1 MHLIIFIMGNVCCT
15 SIAAKRYAVFCSKKK
30 TNLTISI
37 NKFYGASE
45 QALLIR
51 VWIVCHKVDK

>member
-1 MHLIIFIMGNVCCT
+1 MFVARQLLQNVMQF
-15 SIAAKRYAVFCSKKK
+15 SAAKKK